1 MWFLVIKYGNG
12 LSWWRRGL
20 SIAFCQL
27 SIIFISLIAFPA
39 TSQNI
44 TRAEYF
50 FDTDPGNGNGTA
62 IAVTPGANVT
72 FTATIPTASLNQ
84 GFHFLGIRAKE
95 TGGVWS
101 IFESRGFYIT
111 ATTADAPNIVAAE
124 YFFDTDPGNGNG
136 TPIAVTA
143 GATTNFTV
151 ALPTASL
158 SPGFHF
164 LAIRTKG
171 LGSRWGLFEARGF
184 YITTNTT
191 DVPNITAAEY
201 FFDSDPGNG
210 NATPIAIAPGATT
223 NFTVALPTGSLSPGF
238 HFLAI
243 RTKGANGKWGIF
255 ESRGFYVTGSTTDA
269 PNITAAE
276 YFFDT
281 DPGNGNGTSIP
292 VTAGA
297 TTNFTVALP
306 TTSLSPGF
314 HFLAIRTKG
323 ANGKWGIFE
332 SRGFYVTGST
342 TDVPHITAAEYFF
355 DTDPGNGNGIS
366 IPITAG
372 ATTNFTATIPI
383 TGLTPGFHFLA
394 IRTKGADGKWGIFE
408 SRGFYVSPINTTVGD
423 IVEVEYFFDTD
434 PGEGNGLAV
443 TVNPTGPTIN
453 QIFPIAIIGITSG
466 PHKLGMRVKDA
477 DGIWS
482 AVQMENF
489 DVLVCTPPTAP
500 TVPAASRCNS
510 GSVTLTATS
519 GATGSQVYK
528 WYADATVATS
538 LFTGASFVTP
548 SISAST
554 DYFVTVFDPATL
566 CESARTKVTA
576 GVISTSPPTLNVT
589 GSVTICE
596 GNTITLIAPAGFS
609 VYLWSTGAG
618 TQTISVST
626 AGNYTVQVGNGI
638 CTSVPSAAAN
648 VVVAARPAKPVV
660 SITGSLLCVGQ
671 PITLQAPAGFTYAWS
686 NGATTQQI
694 APTLAGS
701 YTVTVTDANGCTSL
715 ASDAVVIHTLPPKP
729 AVFLV
734 GGTTICQGQSTTLIG
749 PTGLASYLWN
759 TGATTP
765 QLIASSSGNYTLS
778 VTDAAGCSS
787 VESDPVAIIVNPS
800 LAKPVITASG
810 PTSFCSGGAITLS
823 APVGFNYQWSTGA
836 TAQTIT
842 ANASGNYTVRV
853 TDGSNCASEL
863 SDPVVVTVS
872 SVPAKP
878 VVEIFGST
886 SLCGTNTVALLAP
899 SGFATYQ
906 WSGGQITQGI
916 TVSTAGSYTVRVGN
930 SVNCLSP
937 PSDAVAVTSTNQPC
951 TGNSTPNSPPSIA
964 SAPLAIIIEG
974 KLIFDLTTILSDPDN
989 NIDFTSLRVVGNA
1002 TSRGASASVSSSFE
1016 LIVDYNGMPFTGIDR
1031 ITIEVCDLSGAC
1043 VQRVINIDVVGDVE
1057 IFNGLTPDGDGLN
1070 DFMIIKYVDVVENA
1084 AQNKVIIYNR
1094 WGDVVFDID
1103 NYDNLSRVFAGET
1116 NSGKELPTGTYFY
1129 KIDFSNGKSI
1139 TGFIS
1144 LKR

>member
-1 MWFLVIKYGNG
+1 MKRSNRNDRRNKSETVLPTAYWLLPTIFLTLFLFSINSNG
-12 LSWWRRGL
+12 Q
-20 SIAFCQL
+20 A
-27 SIIFISLIAFPA
+27 
-39 TSQNI
+39 I
-44 TRAEYF
+44 TRVEYF
-50 FDTDPGNGNGTA
+50 FDTDPGAGNGVA
-62 IAVTPGANVT
+62 IT
-72 FTATIPTASLNQ
+72 FTPTAGDVSFTTNIPTTLLSQ

-111 ATTADAPNIVAAE
+111 ATTADAPNISAAE
-124 YFFDTDPGNGNG
+124 YFFDADPGNGNG
-136 TPIAVTA
+136 TAIAITP

-171 LGSRWGLFEARGF
+171 LGGRWGVFEARGF
-184 YITTNTT
+184 YITASTT
-191 DVPNITAAEY
+191 DVPNIVAAEY
-201 FFDSDPGNG
+201 FFD
-210 NATPIAIAPGATT
+210 A
-223 NFTVALPTGSLSPGF
+223 
-238 HFLAI
+238 
-243 RTKGANGKWGIF
+243 
-255 ESRGFYVTGSTTDA
+255 
-269 PNITAAE
+269 
-276 YFFDT
+276 
-281 DPGNGNGTSIP
+281 DPGNGNGTAIP
-292 VTAGA
+292 ITAGA

-306 TTSLSPGF
+306 TAGLQPGF
-314 HFLAIRTKG
+314 HFLAVRTKG
-323 ANGKWGIFE
+323 VDDKWGIFE

-342 TDVPHITAAEYFF
+342 TDVPNIIAAEYFF

-372 ATTNFTATIPI
+372 ATSNFTATIPI

-394 IRTKGADGKWGIFE
+394 VRTKGGDGQWGIFE

-423 IVEVEYFFDTD
+423 IVAAEYFIDTD
-434 PGEGNGLAV
+434 PGEGNGLPA

-489 DVLVCTPPTAP
+489 DVLICTAPSAP
-500 TVPAASRCNS
+500 TVPAVSRCNS
-510 GSVTLTATS
+510 GTVTLTATS

-548 SISAST
+548 SISANT

-566 CESARTKVTA
+566 CESARTKVSA
-576 GVISTSPPTLNVT
+576 IINSTSKPTLNAT
-589 GSVTICE
+589 G
-596 GNTITLIAPAGFS
+596 NITLCESNSFLLSAPAGFS
-609 VYLWSTGAG
+609 TYTWSNGMATQQILVTINGNYSVTVGNGTCTSLVSDATTFTFSPKPAKPVLQASGPTNLCSGGSVTLSAPTGFTYLWSTGA
-618 TQTISVST
+618 
-626 AGNYTVQVGNGI
+626 
-638 CTSVPSAAAN
+638 
-648 VVVAARPAKPVV
+648 
-660 SITGSLLCVGQ
+660 
-671 PITLQAPAGFTYAWS
+671 
-686 NGATTQQI
+686 
-694 APTLAGS
+694 
-701 YTVTVTDANGCTSL
+701 
-715 ASDAVVIHTLPPKP
+715 
-729 AVFLV
+729 
-734 GGTTICQGQSTTLIG
+734 
-749 PTGLASYLWN
+749 N
-759 TGATTP
+759 TE
-765 QLIASSSGNYTLS
+765 Q
-778 VTDAAGCSS
+778 
-787 VESDPVAIIVNPS
+787 IIV
-800 LAKPVITASG
+800 
-810 PTSFCSGGAITLS
+810 
-823 APVGFNYQWSTGA
+823 
-836 TAQTIT
+836 
-842 ANASGNYTVRV
+842 NASGNYTVRV
-853 TDGSNCASEL
+853 VDGSNCPSDL
-863 SDPVVVTVS
+863 SDPMIVTVS
-872 SVPAKP
+872 APPAKP
-878 VVEIFGST
+878 VIEIFGST
-886 SLCGTNTVALLAP
+886 SLCGTTTVALLAP
-899 SGFATYQ
+899 SGFAVYQ
-906 WSGGQITQGI
+906 WSGGQTTQGI
-916 TVSTAGSYTVRVGN
+916 TVSTAGSHTVRVGN

-937 PSDAVAVTSTNQPC
+937 ASDAVAVTSTNQPC
-951 TGNSTPNSPPSIA
+951 TGSGTPNSPPNIA

-989 NIDFTSLRVVGNA
+989 NIDFTSLRVVGNT

-1016 LIVDYNGMPFTGIDR
+1016 LTVDYNGMPFTGIDR

-1043 VQRVINIDVVGDVE
+1043 AQRVINIDVVGDVE
-1057 IFNGLTPDGDGLN
+1057 VFNGLTPDGDGLN

-1084 AQNKVIIYNR
+1084 AQNKVTIYNR